1 LIYYDYSLNLFSE
14 VRVMTSESSL
24 QIIKAST
31 SHLNKPVRLVLFTSD
46 IGCAAC
52 PEMTGLA
59 RAIKAHFDKIALESY
74 DLVMDRD
81 KSLLYGIERVP
92 AIVLQGGEGETAAFY
107 GLIEDVF
114 LNILVNTIQSLSNT
128 KVWFPEDVRRVLKH
142 LDHDVTIQVFVESD
156 CPLCR
161 PVAETAIG
169 LALESRFISTEI
181 IVADNF
187 PELIKK
193 HRIKKL
199 PMTIFGSNLQMEGHV
214 TESEFLEMIF
224 DAEGIKQGKDKV
236 CLVCG
241 KLSPDIICGNCEIRI
256 QAEAVDHKTRLEKG
270 LKQP

>member
-1 LIYYDYSLNLFSE
+1 MISERSLA
-14 VRVMTSESSL
+14 
-24 QIIKAST
+24 IIKTSASRLT
-31 SHLNKPVRLVLFTSD
+31 KPVRLALFTSD
-46 IGCAAC
+46 TGCAAC

-59 RAIKAHFDKIALESY
+59 KAIKSHFDKIALESY

-81 KSLLYGIERVP
+81 KSHLYGIERVP
-92 AIVLQGGEGETAAFY
+92 AIVLQGVEGETAAFY

-114 LNILVNTIQSLSNT
+114 LKILLDTIRSLSNT
-128 KVWFPEDVRRVLKH
+128 KVWFPQDVLRVLKH
-142 LDHDVTIQVFVESD
+142 LDHDVKIQVFVESD

-169 LALESRFISTEI
+169 LALENRFVFTDI

-193 HRIKKL
+193 HKIRKL
-199 PMTIFGSNLQMEGHV
+199 PMTIFGENLQMEGHV

-224 DAEGIKQGKDKV
+224 DAEGIKQGKDRR

-241 KLSPDIICGNCEIRI
+241 KPSPDIICSNCEIRI
-256 QAEAVDHKTRLEKG
+256 QAEAVDHKTRSEKG
-270 LKQP
+270 LQQP